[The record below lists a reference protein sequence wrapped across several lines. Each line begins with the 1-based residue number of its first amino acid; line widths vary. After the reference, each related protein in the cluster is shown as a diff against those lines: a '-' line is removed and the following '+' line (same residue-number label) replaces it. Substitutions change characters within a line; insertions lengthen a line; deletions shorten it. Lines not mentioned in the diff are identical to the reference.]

1 MMRSILRA
9 AVAVTALP
17 AFAAPLAAMPVM
29 SMSPPALTTVQW
41 LPPGYPYDP
50 CAPGAPPLRIAKTDD
65 WGRRFV
71 AVEPAHNYC
80 REARGETY
88 LLPPPPP
95 AALVL
100 VPPSGYDAHGRPLY
114 RWYLVPRR

>member
-1 MMRSILRA
+1 MRPILPVVCA
-9 AVAVTALP
+9 AALLP
-17 AFAAPLAAMPVM
+17 AAAFAMPVA
-29 SMSPPALTTVQW
+29 PAPRLAAIQVQW

-65 WGRRFV
+65 WGRRFI
-71 AVEPAHNYC
+71 AVEPASTYC
-80 REARGETY
+80 RAARGEAY

-100 VPPSGYDAHGRPLY
+100 VPPSGYDAAGRPLY
-114 RWYLVPRR
+114 RWRLVPQR